1 MQNSPK
7 ILPARILL
15 GVFFSIQKFH
25 PSWPTQH
32 FQMAIPRI
40 SWRPDWAWNS
50 REVAGFDRPMGDSVR
65 KSRGKSSRLLN
76 WCTRPGKRLQFA
88 NWKITM
94 LFDGKTHYFDW
105 AIFNSYVSLPEGTS
119 FQKSWQIIIKS
130 SKIIKNIR
138 LTTWQHHLSHQK
150 HQKNIR
156 NYNKIMILN
165 SNVLDCQR
173 VKNSSS
179 NQDCNLMRGKLAWS
193 SPWR

>member
-1 MQNSPK
+1 MAHGPSPWPETTPK
-7 ILPARILL
+7 ETWKFQLERWSSLIFSYQRCKSWVNLSEIDGFWLDASLATLPLVVYPL
-15 GVFFSIQKFH
+15 VNKH
-25 PSWPTQH
+25 
-32 FQMAIPRI
+32 
-40 SWRPDWAWNS
+40 NY
-50 REVAGFDRPMGDSVR
+50 
-65 KSRGKSSRLLN
+65 GKSPCLMENSL
-76 WCTRPGKRLQFA
+76 W
-88 NWKITM
+88 M
-94 LFDGKTHYFDW
+94 

-156 NYNKIMILN
+156 NYHKIMILN